1 MIAATGSLG
10 LTSLSRLQ
18 SVLASA
24 LVAAMLT
31 ISLAACQPAD
41 RAAMQKRVEAKWVD
55 RQLLFVGDPR
65 LGTVRVYHLR
75 AAPLMVAELRAPGR
89 NEVRDIS
96 LDTAS
101 GRIWVLGDGALYL
114 HDANTYSL
122 VRRIPAVGSG
132 IERIA
137 LDAVG
142 APLLIAGDGTQ
153 LARVDPLTLT
163 LQRHQFVENQR

>member
-1 MIAATGSLG
+1 MIAATGLQG
-10 LTSLSRLQ
+10 LTSPSRQQ

-24 LVAAMLT
+24 LAAAVLM
-31 ISLAACQPAD
+31 ISLAACEPAD
-41 RAAMQKRVEAKWVD
+41 RAVTQKRVEAKWVD
-55 RQLLFVGDPR
+55 RQLLFVGDQR
-65 LGTVRVYHLR
+65 LGTVRIYHLR

-96 LDTAS
+96 LDPAN

-122 VRRIPAVGSG
+122 VKRIPAVGSG

-137 LDAVG
+137 LDATG
-142 APLLIAGDGTQ
+142 APLLIAGDGSQ
-153 LARVDPLTLT
+153 LARIDLPTLT
-163 LQRHQFVENQR
+163 VQRRQFAESRR